1 MKHETLTPR
10 WGTISRQLARWAR
23 VRMLGPAMT
32 PMADSRQL
40 VRWARIAQ
48 MRGPAMTPMADCRSD
63 SMFRCVF
70 LLRDDAEA
78 DRHEERIPS
87 WGRGY
92 EGNTCTY
99 LLEHA
104 KLHD

>member
-1 MKHETLTPR
+1 MKHEHLA
-10 WGTISRQLARWAR
+10 SMARWALIQ
-23 VRMLGPAMT
+23 MLGPAMT

-48 MRGPAMTPMADCRSD
+48 MRGPAMTPRPIAAQIRCSD
-63 SMFRCVF
+63 VCSCG
-70 LLRDDAEA
+70 DDAEA
-78 DRHEERIPS
+78 DRHEERIPG

-92 EGNTCTY
+92 KGNTCTY